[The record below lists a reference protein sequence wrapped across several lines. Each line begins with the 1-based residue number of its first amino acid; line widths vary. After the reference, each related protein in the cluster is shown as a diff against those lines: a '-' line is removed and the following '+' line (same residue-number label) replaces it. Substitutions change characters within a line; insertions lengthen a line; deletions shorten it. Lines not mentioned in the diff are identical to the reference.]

1 MFLLLIIT
9 SLLAFIGNSDHSI
22 QFVCYT
28 RIFENKWPN
37 CQNLRCWTD
46 PDYFF
51 DAAVECSGDTA
62 CIGFS
67 SNGGAGCLKQ
77 DQNCPD
83 NGIAGGNNDFWVE
96 LESNDCNNFVQNGVT
111 SCYKKVF
118 DNEWPHCSNI
128 SCFTGKT
135 MAEIKASCDAN
146 VECIGFSYDTTS
158 NGNGCLKKDQLCAEN
173 GIASGSNGYYAK
185 CGTIRAIHN
194 SIEL

>member
-9 SLLAFIGNSDHSI
+9 ALAFIGNSDTHSHAL

-28 RIFENKWPN
+28 RIFENKWVN
-37 CQNLRCWTD
+37 CQNIRCWND

-67 SNGGAGCLKQ
+67 SNGGSGCLKLDQ
-77 DQNCPD
+77 DCPD
-83 NGIAGGNNDFWVE
+83 NGIGGSDHDFWVE

-128 SCFTGKT
+128 SCFSGKT
-135 MAEIKASCDAN
+135 LAQVKVLCNADA
-146 VECIGFSYDTTS
+146 ECIGFSY
-158 NGNGCLKKDQLCAEN
+158 
-173 GIASGSNGYYAK
+173 
-185 CGTIRAIHN
+185 
-194 SIEL
+194 